1 MQDSLV
7 VVREGEKI
15 LKNGEDC
22 HLVAEVYLRYS
33 WANDRLGN
41 IEYFSENTNFP
52 FNYSPG
58 GGGGVVPCRDF
69 IFPISTILL
78 QYFFIIIVSRTII
91 LILSIPSAGTT
102 WQSGAL
108 ATDTELDDGDN
119 TQ

>member
-41 IEYFSENTNFP
+41 IKYFSENTNFP
-52 FNYSPG
+52 FNYSPD
-58 GGGGVVPCRDF
+58 GVVPCRDF

-78 QYFFIIIVSRTII
+78 QYFFIIIVFRTII
-91 LILSIPSAGTT
+91 LILGIPSAGKRH
-102 WQSGAL
+102 GRAVL
-108 ATDTELDDGDN
+108 
-119 TQ
+119 